1 MRAPCPRF
9 ASGTYLVGFGPV
21 VGNTTSHW
29 VNLDVP
35 LFEAPEDVSL
45 SPYSRDDVIQR
56 LMGMLLVARRELD
69 IRQKNEPASMPEQF
83 AFAAVRIPACSRQNQ
98 KTLTPQFK
106 FIRGL
111 NQL

>member
-1 MRAPCPRF
+1 
-9 ASGTYLVGFGPV
+9 VGFGPV

-98 KTLTPQFK
+98 KHL
-106 FIRGL
+106 RHSSSL
-111 NQL
+111 SED